1 MRKRALLFIRRRRI
15 SKKMLQGAISL
26 MVMELIREVVRIQ
39 ELPQLRVKRKLIKI
53 RLMPLVRSIMS
64 KYYNK

>member
-26 MVMELIREVVRIQ
+26 MVMELIREVVKIQ
-39 ELPQLRVKRKLIKI
+39 ELPQLRVKRK
-53 RLMPLVRSIMS
+53 
-64 KYYNK
+64 